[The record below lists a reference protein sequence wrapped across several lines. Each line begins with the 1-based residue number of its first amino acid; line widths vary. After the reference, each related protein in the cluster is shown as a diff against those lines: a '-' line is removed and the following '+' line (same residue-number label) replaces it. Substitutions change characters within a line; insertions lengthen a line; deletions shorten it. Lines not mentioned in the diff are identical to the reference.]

1 MARKGGVVL
10 SRIGRKSNLNQNTDG
25 KGLQSGLRKRI
36 KGKKKQLPKATLKLS
51 MCSMKLITQNY
62 KKRSR
67 GLQLYIQATTP
78 MCAHTRVHTHAHS
91 SIHVKP

>member
-36 KGKKKQLPKATLKLS
+36 KGEKKTASKSNIEIINVLNEINNIEL
-51 MCSMKLITQNY
+51 
-62 KKRSR
+62 
-67 GLQLYIQATTP
+67 
-78 MCAHTRVHTHAHS
+78 
-91 SIHVKP
+91 